1 MHAMLLIGVVIGGG
15 LGSLSTFMQRML
27 TPSEFD
33 VLTARLFG
41 SVNNA
46 DPEYF
51 PVAIPLALGAAL
63 LVHMHSRTLNLVA
76 LGREPALNLGVIG
89 FVVLASA

>member
-1 MHAMLLIGVVIGGG
+1 MLGGG
-15 LGSLSTFMQRML
+15 LASVSTFMQRML

-46 DPEYF
+46 DASYY
-51 PVAIPLALGAAL
+51 PVAIPLVVVAAAL
-63 LVHMHSRTLNLVA
+63 WCRI
-76 LGREPALNLGVIG
+76 PA
-89 FVVLASA
+89 ASTCSAWGAMPP